1 MARIAEVVFP
11 PCRSGTLRP
20 GGDCRPPH
28 RPSPAT
34 ATGEPL
40 RRTLLATLALA
51 LTLPATAVGAEEGAS
66 ATEEDVT
73 LFMMI
78 LIGALIALGLIIVA
92 IESKRGK

>member
-1 MARIAEVVFP
+1 
-11 PCRSGTLRP
+11 
-20 GGDCRPPH
+20 
-28 RPSPAT
+28 
-34 ATGEPL
+34 L

-51 LTLPATAVGAEEGAS
+51 LTLPATALGAEEEGAHA

>member
-1 MARIAEVVFP
+1 VSVRYAP
-11 PCRSGTLRP
+11 PRRGLSP
-20 GGDCRPPH
+20 APPFL
-28 RPSPAT
+28 PAT

-51 LTLPATAVGAEEGAS
+51 LTLPATAVGAEEGAHS

-73 LFMMI
+73 LVMML
-78 LIGALIALGLIIVA
+78 LIGALIALGLVIVA